1 MEYHLGSYFTVTAF
15 GLGATRNDAGE
26 RIQHAPADRNTFNL
40 AVFIDID
47 IEPNHHLIALSI
59 LNNINQ
65 PQPCMQEI
73 NQEIIRELLGDAV
86 IDHYGSINFDE
97 IEVDASGYIYD
108 MLISTYHKYRRL
120 GLIDAVED
128 ETKDQKIEIIRKY
141 IGMKYICAIT
151 TTHNI

>member
-26 RIQHAPADRNTFNL
+26 RIQHSPADRNTFNL

-47 IEPNHHLIALSI
+47 IEPNHHLSALNI

-65 PQPCMQEI
+65 PEPCMEEF
-73 NQEIIRELLGDAV
+73 NQEVINSLLGDAI
-86 IDHYGSINFDE
+86 IDHYSTINFDE

-108 MLISTYHKYRRL
+108 MLISTYHKYLRL
-120 GLIDAVED
+120 GLIDEAED
-128 ETKDQKIEIIRKY
+128 EDQKIEIIRKY